1 MISMNDLNKQIK
13 RMTDELRQLQQ
24 NDGSWRFCFEGGP
37 MTDAFMII
45 LLRSLQDDDDVL
57 IKKLTNRLLNL
68 QSNEGTWKLYEDEKE
83 GNLTATVQA
92 YTALLST
99 GLYKKSDPLLN
110 RAESFI
116 VSQGGL
122 ANVHFMTKWFLAVNG
137 LYPWPKYFRFPLAYL
152 LLPAKSPISMYQLS
166 SYARIHFMPMILAM
180 NKRFIHSTN
189 HSINLSHLHVSK
201 PRSID
206 WLSFSD
212 SHRTK
217 HIFTETLQ
225 SFAGFPAYVHRAGEN
240 AAEKYMLKRIEADG
254 TLFSYAS
261 ATFFMIY
268 ALLSLGYKENS
279 AQIKQAVAG
288 LKSIIYQDDNLITV
302 ENSTSTVWDT
312 ALLCYSLQKAGIPYH
327 DSMIINASSFLL
339 SRQHVKK
346 ADWRIHNP
354 SASPGGWGFSN
365 INTNHPDNDDTAA
378 VLRALTQLSAL
389 DPVYF
394 EAWNK
399 GSSWLL
405 SMQNRDGGFG
415 AFEKNVNNPIFASI
429 PLENAKDAAID
440 PSTADLTGR
449 VLEYFGNFA
458 GLTKEHPSIQAAVAW
473 LLHQQEQNGSWYGR
487 WGVCYIYG
495 TWAAITGLKA
505 AGLSNSHP
513 AIVKAVKWLV
523 RIQKEDGGFG
533 ESCRSSEV
541 KTYMPLEFSTPSQTA
556 WALDAL
562 LCVMDKKD
570 TAIQRGVKRLMKPF
584 DEKSSAYPTGIGLP
598 KQFYIHY
605 HSYNKIFPLLALS
618 HYRNLH

>member
-1 MISMNDLNKQIK
+1 MISINELNKQIK
-13 RMTDELRQLQQ
+13 SMTDELRQLQQ
-24 NDGSWRFCFEGGP
+24 NDGSFRFCFEGGP

-45 LLRSLQDDDDVL
+45 LLRSLQDNDEVL
-57 IKKLTNRLLNL
+57 IKKLANRLLNL
-68 QSNEGTWKLYEDEKE
+68 QSDEGTWKLYEDEKE
-83 GNLTATVQA
+83 GNLTGTVQA

-137 LYPWPKYFRFPLAYL
+137 LYPWPKFFRFPLAYL

-180 NKRFIHSTN
+180 NKRYVHRTN
-189 HSINLSHLHVSK
+189 PSINLSHLYVSK

-206 WLSFSD
+206 WLSFTD

-217 HIFTETLQ
+217 QIFIETLR
-225 SFAGFPAYVHRAGEN
+225 SFAGFPAYVHRTGEN
-240 AAEKYMLKRIEADG
+240 AAEKYMLQRIEADG
-254 TLFSYAS
+254 TLYSYAS

-279 AQIKQAVAG
+279 TQIKQAVAG
-288 LKSIIYQDDNLITV
+288 LKSIIYQDDNLTTL

-312 ALLCYSLQKAGIPYH
+312 ALLSYCLQKAGIPSH
-327 DSMIINASSFLL
+327 DSMILNASSYLL

-513 AIVKAVKWLV
+513 AINKAVNWLLS
-523 RIQKEDGGFG
+523 IQKEDGGFG

-541 KTYMPLEFSTPSQTA
+541 KTYMPLAFSTPSQTA

-570 TAIQRGVKRLMKPF
+570 EAIQKAVKRLMQPF

>member
-1 MISMNDLNKQIK
+1 MNILNEQIQK
-13 RMTDELRQLQQ
+13 MTDELRQLQKS
-24 NDGSWRFCFEGGP
+24 DGSWRFCFEGGP

-45 LLRSLQDDDDVL
+45 LLRSLKYNDEDL
-57 IKKLTNRLLNL
+57 IKNLSNRLINL
-68 QSNEGTWKLYEDEKE
+68 QTDEGTWKLYEDEKE

-92 YTALLST
+92 YTALLFS
-99 GLYKKSDPLLN
+99 GLYKKSDSALI
-110 RAESFI
+110 RAESYI
-116 VSQGGL
+116 ISHGGL

-137 LYPWPKYFRFPLAYL
+137 LYPWPKYFHIPLAYL
-152 LLPAKSPISMYQLS
+152 LLPPGSPVSMYQLS

-180 NKRFIHSTN
+180 NKRYIHSTP

-217 HIFTETLQ
+217 HSFFIETLR
-225 SFAGFPAYVHRAGEN
+225 SFFSFPSYVQRAGEN
-240 AAEKYMLKRIEADG
+240 AAEKYMLQRIESDG

-268 ALLSLGYKENS
+268 ALLALGYKENS
-279 AQIKQAVAG
+279 AQIMQAVSG
-288 LKSIIYQDDNLITV
+288 LKSIIYQDDKIITL

-312 ALLCYSLQKAGIPYH
+312 ALLSYSLQKAGVPYK
-327 DSMIINASSFLL
+327 DSLIMNATSYLL
-339 SRQHVKK
+339 LRQHTKM
-346 ADWRIHNP
+346 ADWSIHN
-354 SASPGGWGFSN
+354 SASSPGGWGFSN

-378 VLRALTQLSAL
+378 VLRAITQQSARDSL
-389 DPVYF
+389 YF

-405 SMQNRDGGFG
+405 TMQNRDGGFG

-429 PLENAKDAAID
+429 PLENAKDAATD

-449 VLEYFGNFA
+449 VLEFFGNFA
-458 GLTKEHPSIQAAVAW
+458 GLTKNHPSIHAAVSW
-473 LLHQQEQNGSWYGR
+473 LGHHQELNGSWYGR

-523 RIQKEDGGFG
+523 SIQNKDGGFG

-541 KTYMPLEFSTPSQTA
+541 KTYIPLGFSTPSQTA

-562 LCVMDKKD
+562 LCVLDKKD
-570 TAIQRGVKRLMKPF
+570 AVIQRGIKRLMQPF
-584 DEKSSAYPTGIGLP
+584 DEKSSVYPTGIGLP

-618 HYRNLH
+618 HYRNLR